1 LFCCRFAEGDSRV
14 LQQMLTRDLIKR
26 HSSYSQLAALVVS
39 TLRDN
44 IACTVGIASPTK
56 RMLLLRNK
64 LLLRLLRFLHLQ
76 TRRNMKEGKMSKR
89 DARLRAWLD
98 AGDAIYD
105 LAKVHAQALI
115 HAQIVKRYGTTT
127 DSERFA
133 SIANSAC
140 EVCQQY

>member
-1 LFCCRFAEGDSRV
+1 
-14 LQQMLTRDLIKR
+14 LQQMLTRDLVKG
-26 HSSYSQLAALVVS
+26 HSGYSQLAALVVS

-44 IACTVGIASPTK
+44 IACTLGIASQTK
-56 RMLLLRNK
+56 RMLLVRNK
-64 LLLRLLRFLHLQ
+64 LLLRLIRFLRFQ
-76 TRRNMKEGKMSKR
+76 TRRNTNEGKMSKR